1 MSWVTHRSN
10 IGPGSQYHSIV
21 HPWLQLPC
29 AVVAASRRAPA
40 PAIVYSAHA
49 RRGAC
54 PPAPRRQLLRT
65 GGACGNSTALRV
77 PTIARPPLPI

>member
-1 MSWVTHRSN
+1 MGNTDW
-10 IGPGSQYHSIV
+10 GQMLEAIV
-21 HPWLQLPC
+21 HRHPRPAITVARC
-29 AVVAASRRAPA
+29 DVAACAGNCLRRARA
-40 PAIVYSAHA
+40 AA
-49 RRGAC
+49 GAC